1 MSKNKDHKPA
11 TRLMHTGYDP
21 SDFYG
26 LVNMPPSR
34 TSTILYPSLAAYEN
48 PAHQYRYGRLNTP
61 TAQAFSDALCELEN
75 GVGAIPASSGL
86 AAISTAFFGCSSA
99 GDHILVA
106 DSIYPCTR
114 DFLDDVLS
122 RMGVEIEY
130 YDPYIG
136 AEIAE
141 LVKDNTS
148 IIYMESPGSATYC
161 VQDVP
166 AIVKVAKAK
175 GITTMLDNSWSSG
188 VLFNPLEHGVDLSI
202 LSCTKYIN
210 GHSDGMLGAIIAGN
224 EDAYKRVKSAALD
237 IGVCAGSE
245 EIYAGMR
252 GLKTLNIRMKEAGER
267 GLEIANW
274 LQSRGDVH
282 KVYHP
287 ALETHKGHDVW
298 KRDFKGTNGLV
309 SILLNPAPKEKVTAF
324 VESLELFRIGSSWGG
339 YESLL
344 QPQYL
349 KKQRSA
355 VPWTEEGFLIRL
367 NVGFEHMEDLKAD
380 LDQAFEKLKA

>member
-1 MSKNKDHKPA
+1 MVLVCKYAIAS
-11 TRLMHTGYDP
+11 GCC
-21 SDFYG
+21 YG
-26 LVNMPPSR
+26 
-34 TSTILYPSLAAYEN
+34 
-48 PAHQYRYGRLNTP
+48 
-61 TAQAFSDALCELEN
+61 
-75 GVGAIPASSGL
+75 
-86 AAISTAFFGCSSA
+86 
-99 GDHILVA
+99 
-106 DSIYPCTR
+106 
-114 DFLDDVLS
+114 
-122 RMGVEIEY
+122 
-130 YDPYIG
+130 
-136 AEIAE
+136 
-141 LVKDNTS
+141 
-148 IIYMESPGSATYC
+148 
-161 VQDVP
+161 
-166 AIVKVAKAK
+166 
-175 GITTMLDNSWSSG
+175 
-188 VLFNPLEHGVDLSI
+188 
-202 LSCTKYIN
+202 
-210 GHSDGMLGAIIAGN
+210 
-224 EDAYKRVKSAALD
+224 VKSAALD

-367 NVGFEHMEDLKAD
+367 NVGFEDMEDLKAD
-380 LDQAFEKLKA
+380 LDQAFEKLKG